1 MSIITLTTDFGLKDH
16 FAGIFK
22 GKIYSLF
29 HETNIIDISHSIDK
43 FNVLEASYLLA
54 TSYAHFPKG
63 TVHVVVV
70 DASRNADTN
79 HIAMFYD
86 GHYFIGADNGIFWG
100 LINKKIPEKIVQ
112 INIHDLLIAGSSD
125 LDVFAKVATHLAK
138 GGEMNVIGSPLNE
151 IKKMNVLVPILH
163 DNLNS
168 IRGHIIYIDDFGNCV
183 TNISK
188 TYIEEVARGRQY
200 SVRFSVYTI
209 KRVKNDYADF
219 KNNNSADLIAMAG
232 NEIALFNQDGF
243 LQIAVYR
250 SNPNRSGSAHTLL
263 GLKMQD
269 AVVIEFES

>member
-29 HETNIIDISHSIDK
+29 PETNIIDISHSVDK

-63 TVHVVVV
+63 TVHVVAV

-79 HIAMFYD
+79 HIAMLYD
-86 GHYFIGADNGIFWG
+86 GHYFIGADNGIFGG
-100 LINKKIPEKIVQ
+100 LTNKKNPEKIVQ
-112 INIHDLLIAGSSD
+112 ITIHDRLIEGSSD
-125 LDVFAKVATHLAK
+125 LDVFATVATHLAK
-138 GGEMNVIGSPLNE
+138 GGEMTVIGTPITE
-151 IKKMNVLVPILH
+151 IKKMNMLVPIL
-163 DNLNS
+163 DQNLKS

-188 TYIEEVARGRQY
+188 NYIEEVAKGRQY
-200 SVRFSVYTI
+200 IIRFSVYTI
-209 KRVKNDYADF
+209 NRVKNNYADF
-219 KNNNSADLIAMAG
+219 KNNKSTDLNAMAG

-243 LQIAVYR
+243 LEIAVYR

-269 AVVIEFES
+269 AVIVEFSE